1 MALLLILGLWVTT
14 DAILIAYYVSKK
26 RRRESSAKD
35 PSQNPGQVVRNYF
48 DAINSRD
55 YDRAWLL
62 GGRNL
67 VGGPYQSYVETLS
80 AIANVSASIYAVD
93 GNSVTLRYEAIQK
106 DGIHQRFSGTYTVM
120 NGTITEARVA
130 P

>member
-1 MALLLILGLWVTT
+1 MALLLILGLWVVV

-26 RRRESSAKD
+26 RRRESSLKS
-35 PSQNPGQVVRNYF
+35 PSQAPGQVVRNYF

-55 YDRAWLL
+55 YDRAWSL

-80 AIANVSASIYAVD
+80 VIVNVSATIYAID
-93 GNSVTLRYEAIQK
+93 GDSVTLRYDATQK
-106 DGIHQRFSGTYTVM
+106 NGTRQRFSGVYTVR
-120 NGTITEARVA
+120 NGTITEVRVA